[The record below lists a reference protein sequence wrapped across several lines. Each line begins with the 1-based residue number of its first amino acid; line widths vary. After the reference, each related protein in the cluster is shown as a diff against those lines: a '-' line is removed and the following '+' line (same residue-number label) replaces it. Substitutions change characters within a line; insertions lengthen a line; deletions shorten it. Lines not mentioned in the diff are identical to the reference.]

1 MEKDPEKYTELL
13 QVCTNLKWQTSHT
26 KKLEYYETLKY
37 VLEDLNLNCFFNIS
51 KILEVLF
58 FTYADYVICK
68 KHEIILNK
76 KC

>member
-1 MEKDPEKYTELL
+1 MANFTHKET
-13 QVCTNLKWQTSHT
+13 V
-26 KKLEYYETLKY
+26 EYYETLKY
-37 VLEDLNLNCFFNIS
+37 ALEDLNLNCFFNIS
-51 KILEVLF
+51 KILQVLF